1 MVLNLGEIK
10 TQTKVS
16 VLPWYKDNVKGNIL
30 FIGTRAPN
38 WPGAGSHGCR
48 EAACGLGVEGSCRWS
63 CKKSPSHK
71 VPSCCVWAGVAL
83 GSPRESQGGSCAFF
97 WVLCFLLGVSGH
109 FKEIHHHG
117 TS

>member
-10 TQTKVS
+10 TRTKVS

-38 WPGAGSHGCR
+38 WPGAGSHGWR

-71 VPSCCVWAGVAL
+71 VPSCCVWLVWPSGL
-83 GSPRESQGGSCAFF
+83 PESLREAAVLFLGSCASF
-97 WVLCFLLGVSGH
+97 
-109 FKEIHHHG
+109 
-117 TS
+117 